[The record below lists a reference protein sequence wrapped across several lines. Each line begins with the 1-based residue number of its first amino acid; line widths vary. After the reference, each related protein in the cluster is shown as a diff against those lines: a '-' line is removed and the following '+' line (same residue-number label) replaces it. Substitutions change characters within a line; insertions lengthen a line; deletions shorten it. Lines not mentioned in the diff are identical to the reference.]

1 MKTSAYAITT
11 LLLIAFVCPAA
22 RAQEDAPKPRIKLP
36 PKVEESR
43 PPKNTLR
50 SNKPK
55 TTSPK
60 PAETGSLVVASAAG
74 ATLTLDLIGGGDTR
88 EDKIPAGS
96 SFLQFSDL
104 KPGRYRIH
112 AEMEGHAP
120 AEGTVQI
127 VARKNSNIMLNLRP
141 ITYRVTISANV
152 KEGEVRYRR
161 AKAPGEIPLVA
172 PLNDGRATLPNLRA
186 GEYEVDIR
194 PKEASYETL
203 LATIEVG
210 NGKTEFP
217 VELKRRRSD
226 QTFSEIWRRL
236 DGWEAPA
243 GWGVNANKLWIKGAG
258 VALPRDENYRYYADF
273 DLESEVKMA
282 NGIAASF
289 ALRAQD
295 RQNYYL
301 VQLTGA
307 RADEPYVLRS
317 YVVKDGALRPMQPSI
332 SIEAFAKSLTGNYFT
347 VALNVVANRISVS
360 IRDSQTGDEL
370 PLGVLIDRDRNFM
383 IGAIGLCAQSQEQNE
398 VARFIVKPVAAGK

>member
-1 MKTSAYAITT
+1 MTTSAYAITI
-11 LLLIAFVCPAA
+11 LLLFALACPVA
-22 RAQEDAPKPRIKLP
+22 RAQEDAPVRIKLR
-36 PKVEESR
+36 PKVEEPPR
-43 PPKNTLR
+43 PNPTPRPRPKN
-50 SNKPK
+50 P
-55 TTSPK
+55 SPR
-60 PAETGSLVVASAAG
+60 PVETGSLVVVSAAG
-74 ATLTLDLIGGGDTR
+74 AMLTLDLIDGDDTR
-88 EDKIPAGS
+88 EGKIPVGPS
-96 SFLQFSDL
+96 LYRFRDL
-104 KPGRYRIH
+104 KPGRYRIR

-120 AEGTVQI
+120 AESAVEIIGGKT
-127 VARKNSNIMLNLRP
+127 SDIMLNLRP
-141 ITYRVTISANV
+141 ITYQVTISANFS
-152 KEGEVRYRR
+152 EGEVRYRR
-161 AKAPGEIPLVA
+161 AKAPDEIPLVA
-172 PLNDGRATLPNLRA
+172 QFKNGRAALPNLRA

-194 PKEASYETL
+194 AREASFGTL

-273 DLESEVKMA
+273 DLESDVKMV

-307 RADEPYVLRS
+307 QADEPYVLRS
-317 YVVKDGALRPMQPSI
+317 FIVKNAERRPMQPSI

-370 PLGVLIDRDRNFM
+370 PLGVLTDRDRHFT
-383 IGAIGLCAQSQEQNE
+383 IGAVGLAAQGQEQNE
-398 VARFIVKPVAAGK
+398 VARFIVKPVTTVSR

>member
-1 MKTSAYAITT
+1 MKTSAYVITT
-11 LLLIAFVCPAA
+11 LLLIAGACSAA
-22 RAQEDAPKPRIKLP
+22 RAQEDAPVRIKLR
-36 PKVEESR
+36 PKVEEAPR
-43 PPKNTLR
+43 PTPTPRPRPKN
-50 SNKPK
+50 P
-55 TTSPK
+55 SPR
-60 PAETGSLVVASAAG
+60 PVETGSLVVVSAAG
-74 ATLTLDLIGGGDTR
+74 AMLTLDLIDGDDTR
-88 EDKIPAGS
+88 EGKIPVGPGLYR
-96 SFLQFSDL
+96 FRDL
-104 KPGRYRIH
+104 KPGRYRIR

-120 AEGTVQI
+120 AEGAVEI
-127 VARKNSNIMLNLRP
+127 VARKTSDIMLNLRP
-141 ITYRVTISANV
+141 ITYQVTISANFS
-152 KEGEVRYRR
+152 EGEVRYRR
-161 AKAPGEIPLVA
+161 AKAPDEVPLVA
-172 PLNDGRATLPNLRA
+172 QFKNGRASLPNLRA

-194 PKEASYETL
+194 AREASFGTL
-203 LATIEVG
+203 LAAIEVG

-273 DLESEVKMA
+273 DLESDVKMV

-307 RADEPYVLRS
+307 QADEPYVLRS
-317 YVVKDGALRPMQPSI
+317 FIVKNGASRPMQPSI
-332 SIEAFAKSLTGNYFT
+332 SIEAFAKSLSGNYFT
-347 VALNVVANRISVS
+347 VAINVVANRISVS

-383 IGAIGLCAQSQEQNE
+383 IGAIGLCAQGQEQNE
-398 VARFIVKPVAAGK
+398 VARFIVKPVAAGSR

>member
-1 MKTSAYAITT
+1 MKTSAYVITT
-11 LLLIAFVCPAA
+11 ILLIAGACPAA
-22 RAQEDAPKPRIKLP
+22 RAQEDAPVRIKLK
-36 PKVEESR
+36 PKVEESPR
-43 PPKNTLR
+43 PNPTPRPKPKN
-50 SNKPK
+50 P
-55 TTSPK
+55 SPRLV
-60 PAETGSLVVASAAG
+60 ETGSLVVVSAAG
-74 ATLTLDLIGGGDTR
+74 AMLTLDLIGGDETR
-88 EDKIPAGS
+88 EGKIPTGPS
-96 SFLQFSDL
+96 LYRFTDL
-104 KPGRYRIH
+104 KPGRYRIR

-120 AEGTVQI
+120 AESAVVI
-127 VARKNSNIMLNLRP
+127 VARKTSDVMLNLRP
-141 ITYRVTISANV
+141 ITYQVTISANFG
-152 KEGEVRYRR
+152 EGEVRYRR
-161 AKAPGEIPLVA
+161 ANAPNQDPLVA
-172 PLNDGRATLPNLRA
+172 PFNNGRAALPNLRA

-194 PKEASYETL
+194 AREASFGTL

-273 DLESEVKMA
+273 DLESDVKMV

-307 RADEPYVLRS
+307 RADEPYVLRGF
-317 YVVKDGALRPMQPSI
+317 VVKNGERRPMQPSI

-370 PLGVLIDRDRNFM
+370 PLGVLIDRDRNFA
-383 IGAIGLCAQSQEQNE
+383 IGAVGLAAQGQEQNE
-398 VARFIVKPVAAGK
+398 IARFIVKPVTTVSR